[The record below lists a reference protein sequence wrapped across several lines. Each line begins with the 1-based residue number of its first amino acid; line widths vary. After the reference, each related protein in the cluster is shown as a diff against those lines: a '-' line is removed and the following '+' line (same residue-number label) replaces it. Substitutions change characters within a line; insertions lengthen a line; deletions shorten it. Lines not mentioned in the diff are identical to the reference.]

1 MIWKAPTRTFAELEK
16 HHHVTKVPEL
26 CVVHDQ
32 LRRDFLGFH
41 VVDLR
46 CEEKR
51 QSGVSRRMDKQSGQR
66 YRAVVVGVSANR
78 EAGSG

>member
-1 MIWKAPTRTFAELEK
+1 MIWKAPTRTFAEFEK

-46 CEEKR
+46 L
-51 QSGVSRRMDKQSGQR
+51 
-66 YRAVVVGVSANR
+66 
-78 EAGSG
+78 